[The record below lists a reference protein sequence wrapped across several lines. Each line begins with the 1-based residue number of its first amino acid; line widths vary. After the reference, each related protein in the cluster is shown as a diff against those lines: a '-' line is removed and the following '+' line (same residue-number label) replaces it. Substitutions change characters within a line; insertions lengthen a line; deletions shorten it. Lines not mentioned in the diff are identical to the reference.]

1 MDYFYEEHKY
11 DENYIRNMW
20 KVPIGRDEKDFKKVI
35 IAPHYTV
42 GNTSLLKL
50 STFADNMFFWRFI
63 AKNIV
68 IKFYLSSNH
77 IQILEII

>member
-1 MDYFYEEHKY
+1 
-11 DENYIRNMW
+11 MW

-50 STFADNMFFWRFI
+50 STFADNMFFGDLLQKI
-63 AKNIV
+63 
-68 IKFYLSSNH
+68 
-77 IQILEII
+77 